1 MASTSE
7 DFFAAIEA
15 GETDRVRASVE
26 ADPSL
31 ATSRDAEGVSA
42 LMRARYRFDDA
53 LVLAIRS
60 HVPELDLFEA
70 ASFGDMQRLE
80 GLLESDPASAAAT
93 TGDGFTALHLAAF
106 FGHPD
111 ATRLLVRH
119 EADVDAP
126 GTGWMTGTALHSAA
140 SARHADVVAVL
151 LEAGADPN
159 ARQSGGWT
167 PLHSAAHNGDLEIIT
182 LLLDAGSDPTA
193 VNDEGVSV
201 LEMVRRS
208 GDPES
213 VGAIEAAF
221 DR

>member
-15 GETDRVRASVE
+15 GETDRVPALLD

-31 ATSRDAEGVSA
+31 ANSRDAEGVSA

-53 LVLAIRS
+53 LVDAIRS
-60 HVPELDLFEA
+60 RVPELDLFEA
-70 ASFGDMQRLE
+70 ASFGDMRRLE
-80 GLLESDPASAAAT
+80 ELLERDPASVGAT

-119 EADVDAP
+119 GADVDAP
-126 GTGWMTGTALHSAA
+126 GTGWMTGTALHSSA
-140 SARHADVVAVL
+140 SASHADVVAVL

-182 LLLDAGSDPTA
+182 LLLDAGSDPAT
-193 VNDEGVSV
+193 VNDEGTSV
-201 LEMVRRS
+201 QEMVRRS

-213 VGAIEAAF
+213 VAAIEAAL